1 MIRLLQHP
9 AALLLLCFAL
19 VGTPV
24 TYRGGASDAHPH
36 MFLEFL
42 LDASAGSFTH
52 HRGGDPAA
60 PVDSPDAH
68 DHAHAGDQEPESAG
82 ADPDPIQPAVAEA
95 ERFAPTLSAFV
106 VGDVGLLAYILP
118 QHDLPLM
125 GDFAT
130 AFHPFSGKI
139 TGLTHTPIAPPP
151 R

>member
-9 AALLLLCFAL
+9 AALIFLCFAL
-19 VGTPV
+19 IGTPV
-24 TYRGGASDAHPH
+24 TYRGGASDAHAH

-52 HRGGDPAA
+52 HHGEPAA
-60 PVDSPDAH
+60 PVESADAH
-68 DHAHAGDQEPESAG
+68 DHAHAGDPEHESSKSEPAP
-82 ADPDPIQPAVAEA
+82 AQPGVTET

-106 VGDVGLLAYILP
+106 VGDVGQLAYILP
-118 QHDLPLM
+118 QHDLPLT

-130 AFHPFSGKI
+130 AFHPFSTTI
-139 TGLTHTPIAPPP
+139 AGLTHAPIAPPP